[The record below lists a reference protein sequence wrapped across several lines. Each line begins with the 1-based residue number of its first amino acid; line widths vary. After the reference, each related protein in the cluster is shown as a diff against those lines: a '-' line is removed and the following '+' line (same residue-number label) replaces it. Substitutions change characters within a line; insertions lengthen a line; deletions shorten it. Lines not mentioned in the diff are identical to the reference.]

1 MLRNILA
8 AVVGYIAM
16 AAVLFVLFSLLWL
29 TLGPSRAFQPVS
41 WEVSGGWAL
50 GSVVLGNRGRVRRRT
65 SLCQGGAQC
74 QGRHDSN
81 RRRSRARGG
90 DGPDTGGDDGR
101 TSPRRRV
108 DDGGD
113 RRRPPAGMVHLAQPA
128 DRGRWRLARIAEVA
142 RVAVHSRRR
151 RQLIGFS
158 IQADSL
164 RLIAYSLFLHCRN
177 SCDRSGLP

>member
-29 TLGPSRAFQPVS
+29 TLGPSRAFPAGFV
-41 WEVSGGWAL
+41 GGIRQL
-50 GSVVLGNRGRVRRRT
+50 GTRLTRARARGRVHRRT
-65 SLCQGGAQC
+65 SLCQCGAQC

-90 DGPDTGGDDGR
+90 DGPDAGGYVGR
-101 TSPRRRV
+101 TAPGRRV

-113 RRRPPAGMVHLAQPA
+113 RRRSPAGVVQLAQPI
-128 DRGRWRLARIAEVA
+128 DRGHGRLVRIAEVA
-142 RVAVHSRRR
+142 RVAVHFR
-151 RQLIGFS
+151 G
-158 IQADSL
+158 
-164 RLIAYSLFLHCRN
+164 
-177 SCDRSGLP
+177 G